1 MNKKELREKLGA
13 SSVAEITTILRES
26 GRDHQSQ
33 EVSDQDALFVESV
46 YGLIKQG
53 TPAAEAIQSVQGI
66 SDSASDSN
74 KDHYIIL
81 VNQLTQ
87 KLQADGEEFWCGY
100 YQFLPDAIKSASVLQ
115 SDAVKGAREKCA
127 SQILKIFDG
136 NENQELK
143 QNKEF
148 FFSAIRQ
155 KINPAHKPQVE
166 APQQSQEVAA

>member
-26 GRDHQSQ
+26 GRDHQAQ
-33 EVSDQDALFVESV
+33 EISDQDVLFVESV
-46 YGLIKQG
+46 YALIKQG
-53 TPAAEAIQSVQGI
+53 IPVAEAIQSTQG
-66 SDSASDSN
+66 ASVGEINSN

-81 VNQLTQ
+81 ANQLTQ
-87 KLQADGEEFWCGY
+87 KLQADSEEFWCGY
-100 YQFLPDAIKSASVLQ
+100 YEFLPEAIKSASVLQ
-115 SDAVKGAREKCA
+115 SVSVKGAREKCA

-143 QNKEF
+143 RNKEF

-155 KINPAHKPQVE
+155 KINPIQKPQVE
-166 APQQSQEVAA
+166 APQQPQEIAA